1 MDLHSILFELHA
13 ERKRLGRII
22 EALEQMVSRAQE
34 AKPGDWQAVRR
45 GWFLGD
51 AQFKKELLAQIH
63 ESFGTHHGGE
73 EREESCEVQA
83 ERLLE
88 SELQRQGWTKDQLAG
103 WRKGDVRK
111 ARVAQRLR
119 EETTMTLAWI
129 AERLSMGSA
138 STVAQ
143 SVRRN
148 C

>member
-1 MDLHSILFELHA
+1 
-13 ERKRLGRII
+13 
-22 EALEQMVSRAQE
+22 
-34 AKPGDWQAVRR
+34 VRR

-63 ESFGTHHGGE
+63 ESFGSHHGGE
-73 EREESCEVQA
+73 EREESCEARA

-88 SELQRQGWTKDQLAG
+88 SELKRLGWTQEHLLKR
-103 WRKGDVRK
+103 RKGDAGK
-111 ARVAQRLR
+111 ARLAQRLR
-119 EETTMTLAWI
+119 QETTMTLAWI

-143 SVRRN
+143 SLRRN